1 MFSVV
6 WALLPLITFG
16 LGTVFVIGSAAA
28 RLARQKLWFAT
39 SGYLLYF
46 IVIVIITPTGDPPQD
61 ELRNNI
67 AMTLYFAGMWGVGT
81 IHAFLLRKEVFRPAA
96 SPPASAT
103 APSPASTAPPPPVST
118 AAPSPAST
126 PASPPV
132 FTAPPGWNPWATA
145 APDGI
150 GQYLLLQRLGE
161 GGQGTV
167 YLGQDPYGMKVAVKV
182 LKRPFQGGDDERAA
196 FMREVTAAQRVPQF
210 STAGI
215 LDVGV
220 EGDTAY
226 IVSEYVPGRSLERKV
241 AEDGPYDE
249 GGLIRLAIATAAAL
263 NAIHSAGVVHR
274 DFKPANVLLGP
285 DGPRV
290 IDFGI
295 AKALDTA
302 HLTIGGIKGTPAYMS
317 PEQARAEPVGPPSD
331 IFSWASTMYYAATGT
346 LAFTDVLHHQPH
358 LDRVPAPL
366 RTPITACFN
375 KDPSRRPTAEQ
386 LMTAIAR

>member
-1 MFSVV
+1 M
-6 WALLPLITFG
+6 
-16 LGTVFVIGSAAA
+16 
-28 RLARQKLWFAT
+28 
-39 SGYLLYF
+39 
-46 IVIVIITPTGDPPQD
+46 
-61 ELRNNI
+61 
-67 AMTLYFAGMWGVGT
+67 
-81 IHAFLLRKEVFRPAA
+81 
-96 SPPASAT
+96 
-103 APSPASTAPPPPVST
+103 
-118 AAPSPAST
+118 
-126 PASPPV
+126 
-132 FTAPPGWNPWATA
+132 
-145 APDGI
+145 
-150 GQYLLLQRLGE
+150 
-161 GGQGTV
+161 
-167 YLGQDPYGMKVAVKV
+167 
-182 LKRPFQGGDDERAA
+182 
-196 FMREVTAAQRVPQF
+196 
-210 STAGI
+210 
-215 LDVGV
+215 
-220 EGDTAY
+220 
-226 IVSEYVPGRSLERKV
+226 PGRSLERKV

-366 RTPITACFN
+366 RPLMAACFN